1 MHQTITKLPYDS
13 LLSFGVEANLTATGD
28 SANILDLK
36 NNDVFQR
43 FTLVTDI
50 SAFDRTSSNETISI
64 ELEYSNDS
72 GMSGAVVKDT
82 YVVPVATEATG
93 RFTSSVTNE
102 ISGVKYRYCQVRYVL
117 AGTTP
122 ICALESYLSMDSSL

>member
-1 MHQTITKLPYDS
+1 MHQVITKLPYDA
-13 LLSFGVEANLTATGD
+13 LLSFGVVASITATGD
-28 SANILDLK
+28 SPNILDIK
-36 NNDVFQR
+36 NNDVLQR
-43 FTLVTDI
+43 FTVVTDV
-50 SAFDRTSSNETISI
+50 SAFDRADGNETLSI

-102 ISGVKYRYCQVRYVL
+102 ISGVLYRFCQVRYVL
-117 AGTTP
+117 GGTTP
-122 ICALESYLSMDSSL
+122 DATLESYLSIESIL